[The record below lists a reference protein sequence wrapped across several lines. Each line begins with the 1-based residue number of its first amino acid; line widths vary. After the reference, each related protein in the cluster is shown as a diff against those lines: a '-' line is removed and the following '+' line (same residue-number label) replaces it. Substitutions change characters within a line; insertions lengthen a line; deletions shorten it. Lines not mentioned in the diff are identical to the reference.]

1 MKPAL
6 LLLLS
11 VSVTSGCVR
20 RRMTVRT
27 NPPGAAVS
35 IDNQSIGVSPAAT
48 PFTYYG
54 DRDVRVSKDGYQT
67 EVIRQRI
74 RPPWYQLPGV
84 DFFAETLWPGEL
96 RDERIIDVQ
105 LVPKA
110 EVPQDELVGRA
121 DGLRMQSRGG

>member
-1 MKPAL
+1 
-6 LLLLS
+6 
-11 VSVTSGCVR
+11 
-20 RRMTVRT
+20 MTVRT

-35 IDNQSIGVSPAAT
+35 IDNQPIGISPAAS

-54 DRDVRVSKDGYQT
+54 DRDIRVTKDGYQT

-84 DFFAETLWPGEL
+84 DFVAETLWPGEL
-96 RDERIIDVQ
+96 RDERIVDVQ
-105 LVPKA
+105 LVPKT
-110 EVPQDELVGRA
+110 EVPRDELIGRA